1 VSEIDLLCYLMDE
14 AFSGRGIVESNESQA
29 LMTNLATVEPEMWR
43 ARPAGATRT
52 IEAVARHVAECKVMY
67 AEYAFGPGRLN
78 WGDLELRRWPE
89 DEGPMDE
96 VLAWLAESHATLMQH
111 VRALSDEDLAR
122 PRRANW
128 GRDEETR
135 WLLSMLLQHDL
146 YHAGEINHLRSLL
159 EGDDRWRYQ
168 QLGFG

>member
-1 VSEIDLLCYLMDE
+1 
-14 AFSGRGIVESNESQA
+14 
-29 LMTNLATVEPEMWR
+29 
-43 ARPAGATRT
+43 
-52 IEAVARHVAECKVMY
+52 
-67 AEYAFGPGRLN
+67 
-78 WGDLELRRWPE
+78 
-89 DEGPMDE
+89 MDE
-96 VLAWLAESHATLMQH
+96 VLAWLRDSHAALMGH
-111 VRALSDEDLAR
+111 VRALSDDDLGQ

-159 EGDDRWRYQ
+159 AGDDRWRFQ